1 MLPKWAFSLILFAVA
16 VLGAMVAKLAQRRG
30 ARCTSQ
36 DLAQKATTCEYKWR
50 GTIPAN
56 KFLKLG

>member
-30 ARCTSQ
+30 V
-36 DLAQKATTCEYKWR
+36 
-50 GTIPAN
+50 
-56 KFLKLG
+56 